1 MTYKIASGDTL
12 SALAKKF
19 NTTVNELAALNN
31 IKDVNKIYV
40 GQELKIPGQ
49 QASKVSQEQ
58 IDKAFSSGSFSLPTF
73 KTTANEYKPAGSVKT
88 VGPYYTGNPITD
100 AFSKAANTLLG
111 GKKNQ
116 PTTTPNLPSTT
127 LQINQQQPKYLG
139 SIINTTDKYIQ
150 DPNNPYASIPNPNY
164 KDSSTSLSK
173 KIEEVKAA
181 AKDKTSNVPVTKE
194 DLTSGT
200 DDFTT
205 VANNILDKTNNVP
218 TTNVDTTT
226 KSTKEVQETN
236 EVAGGE
242 ETTETNKLEIEEK
255 PPERPRKITLP
266 AQQREF
272 DLWAKAVGIKDP
284 LRNPMY
290 DWEALY
296 IDNLDSIKS
305 GKFKPTDEI
314 LNNYKLIKSSNDID
328 WDRLFKDNIDAIAN
342 NTFNLNNVVL
352 SNYKKTRDTPPKFPE
367 LDQETLS
374 QLESVLNEIDKR
386 QVVSPLTDAQK
397 LLVTRAKDILNNS
410 KVDSS
415 GNKYIDLVLNSDI
428 PPVTSTV
435 SPTIPKTISKIS
447 GWSDAQILS
456 LENAIKTDYGS
467 FQAYADYLRNSEKEL
482 DELEEWFVK
491 QYPSIEASSEVET
504 KEVEELK
511 NLNQLKELSHYDKR
525 DLLDIST
532 GIKKRYSTFRA
543 YAKSLKDKKEKDPNI
558 KFSDIE
564 LAVYNYYY

>member
-88 VGPYYTGNPITD
+88 VGPYY
-100 AFSKAANTLLG
+100 ANTLLG
-111 GKKNQ
+111 GKLMLLVKQKNQ

-181 AKDKTSNVPVTKE
+181 AKE
-194 DLTSGT
+194 DLTSST
-200 DDFTT
+200 DNFTT
-205 VANNILDKTNNVP
+205 VANNILDKTSNVP
-218 TTNVDTTT
+218 VTNVDTTT
-226 KSTKEVQETN
+226 KSTEKVQETN
-236 EVAGGE
+236 EVTGGE
-242 ETTETNKLEIEEK
+242 ETNELEIEEK

-272 DLWAKAVGIKDP
+272 DLWTKAAGIKDP
-284 LRNPMY
+284 LRDPMY

-305 GKFKPTDEI
+305 GKFNLTDEI
-314 LNNYKLIKSSNDID
+314 LNNYKLIKSSSDID
-328 WDRLFKDNIDAIAN
+328 WDKLFKDNTNAIASG
-342 NTFNLNNVVL
+342 TFNLNNVVL
-352 SNYKKTRDTPPKFPE
+352 SNYKKTSDTAPKFPE

-410 KVDSS
+410 KVDS

-491 QYPSIEASSEVET
+491 QYPSIEAPSEVET

>member
-173 KIEEVKAA
+173 KIEEVKATA
-181 AKDKTSNVPVTKE
+181 KE

-305 GKFKPTDEI
+305 GKFNLTDEI
-314 LNNYKLIKSSNDID
+314 LNNYKLIKSSSDID
-328 WDRLFKDNIDAIAN
+328 WDKLFKDNTNAIASG
-342 NTFNLNNVVL
+342 TFNLNNVVL
-352 SNYKKTRDTPPKFPE
+352 SNYKKTSDTAPKFPE

-504 KEVEELK
+504 KEVEELE

>member
-88 VGPYYTGNPITD
+88 VGPYYTVYDGQII
-100 AFSKAANTLLG
+100 KIY

-181 AKDKTSNVPVTKE
+181 AKE
-194 DLTSGT
+194 DLTSST
-200 DDFTT
+200 DNFTT
-205 VANNILDKTNNVP
+205 VANNILDKTSNVP
-218 TTNVDTTT
+218 VTNVDTTT
-226 KSTKEVQETN
+226 KSTEKVQETN
-236 EVAGGE
+236 EVTGGE
-242 ETTETNKLEIEEK
+242 ETNELEIEEK

-272 DLWAKAVGIKDP
+272 DLWTKAAGIKDP
-284 LRNPMY
+284 LRDPMY

-305 GKFKPTDEI
+305 GKFNLTDEI
-314 LNNYKLIKSSNDID
+314 LNNYKLIKSSSDID
-328 WDRLFKDNIDAIAN
+328 WDKLFKDNTNAIASG
-342 NTFNLNNVVL
+342 TFNLNNVVL
-352 SNYKKTRDTPPKFPE
+352 SNYKKTSDTAPKFPE

-410 KVDSS
+410 KVDS

-491 QYPSIEASSEVET
+491 QYPSIEAPSEVET

>member
-181 AKDKTSNVPVTKE
+181 AKEDLTSSTDNFTKE
-194 DLTSGT
+194 DLTSST
-200 DDFTT
+200 DNFTT
-205 VANNILDKTNNVP
+205 VANNILDKTSNVP
-218 TTNVDTTT
+218 VTNVDTTT
-226 KSTKEVQETN
+226 KSTEKVQETN
-236 EVAGGE
+236 EVTGGE
-242 ETTETNKLEIEEK
+242 ETNELEIEEK

-266 AQQREF
+266 AQQRKF
-272 DLWAKAVGIKDP
+272 DLWTKAAGIKDP
-284 LRNPMY
+284 LRDPMY

-305 GKFKPTDEI
+305 GKFNLTDEI
-314 LNNYKLIKSSNDID
+314 LNNYKLIKSSSDID
-328 WDRLFKDNIDAIAN
+328 WDKLFKDNTNAIASG
-342 NTFNLNNVVL
+342 TFNLNNVVL
-352 SNYKKTRDTPPKFPE
+352 SNYKKTSDTAPKFPE

-410 KVDSS
+410 KVDS

-491 QYPSIEASSEVET
+491 QYPSIEAPSEVET

-543 YAKSLKDKKEKDPNI
+543 YAKRLKDKKEKDPNI

>member
-88 VGPYYTGNPITD
+88 VGPYYTGYDGQII
-100 AFSKAANTLLG
+100 KIY

-181 AKDKTSNVPVTKE
+181 AKE
-194 DLTSGT
+194 DLTSST
-200 DDFTT
+200 DNFTT
-205 VANNILDKTNNVP
+205 VANNILDKTSNVP
-218 TTNVDTTT
+218 VTNVDTTT
-226 KSTKEVQETN
+226 KSTEKVQETN
-236 EVAGGE
+236 EVTGGE
-242 ETTETNKLEIEEK
+242 ETNELEIEEK

-272 DLWAKAVGIKDP
+272 DLWTKAAGIKDP
-284 LRNPMY
+284 LRDPMY

-305 GKFKPTDEI
+305 GKFNLTDEI
-314 LNNYKLIKSSNDID
+314 LNNYKLIKSSSDID
-328 WDRLFKDNIDAIAN
+328 WDKLFKDNTNAIASG
-342 NTFNLNNVVL
+342 TFNLNNVVL
-352 SNYKKTRDTPPKFPE
+352 SNYKKTSDTAPKFPE

-410 KVDSS
+410 KVDS

-491 QYPSIEASSEVET
+491 QYPSIEAPSEVET

>member
-88 VGPYYTGNPITD
+88 VGPYYTRYDGQII
-100 AFSKAANTLLG
+100 KIY

-181 AKDKTSNVPVTKE
+181 AKE
-194 DLTSGT
+194 DLTSST
-200 DDFTT
+200 DNFTT
-205 VANNILDKTNNVP
+205 VANNILDKTSNVP
-218 TTNVDTTT
+218 VTNVDTTT
-226 KSTKEVQETN
+226 KSTEKVQETN
-236 EVAGGE
+236 EVTGGE
-242 ETTETNKLEIEEK
+242 ETNELEIEEK

-272 DLWAKAVGIKDP
+272 DLWTKAAGIKDP
-284 LRNPMY
+284 LRDPMY

-305 GKFKPTDEI
+305 GKFNLTDEI
-314 LNNYKLIKSSNDID
+314 LNNYKLIKSSSDID
-328 WDRLFKDNIDAIAN
+328 WDKLFKDNTNAIASG
-342 NTFNLNNVVL
+342 TFNLNNVVL
-352 SNYKKTRDTPPKFPE
+352 SNYKKTSDTAPKFPE

-410 KVDSS
+410 KVDS

-491 QYPSIEASSEVET
+491 QYPSIEAPSEVET

>member
-164 KDSSTSLSK
+164 KDSSTSLSE

-181 AKDKTSNVPVTKE
+181 AKE
-194 DLTSGT
+194 DLTSST
-200 DDFTT
+200 DNFTT
-205 VANNILDKTNNVP
+205 VANNILDKTSNVP
-218 TTNVDTTT
+218 VTNVDTTT
-226 KSTKEVQETN
+226 KSTEKVQETN
-236 EVAGGE
+236 EVTGGE
-242 ETTETNKLEIEEK
+242 ETNEVTGGEETNELEIKEK

-272 DLWAKAVGIKDP
+272 DLWTKAAGIKDP
-284 LRNPMY
+284 LRDPMY

-305 GKFKPTDEI
+305 GKFNLTDEI
-314 LNNYKLIKSSNDID
+314 LNNYKLIKSSSDID
-328 WDRLFKDNIDAIAN
+328 WDKLFKDNTNAIASG
-342 NTFNLNNVVL
+342 TFNLNNVVL
-352 SNYKKTRDTPPKFPE
+352 SNYKKTSDTAPKFPE

-410 KVDSS
+410 KVDS

-491 QYPSIEASSEVET
+491 QYPSIEAPSEVET

>member
-88 VGPYYTGNPITD
+88 VGPYYTGYDGQII
-100 AFSKAANTLLG
+100 KIY

-181 AKDKTSNVPVTKE
+181 AKE
-194 DLTSGT
+194 DLTSST
-200 DDFTT
+200 DNFTT
-205 VANNILDKTNNVP
+205 VANNILDKTSNVP
-218 TTNVDTTT
+218 VTNVDTTT
-226 KSTKEVQETN
+226 KSTEKVQETN
-236 EVAGGE
+236 EVTGGE
-242 ETTETNKLEIEEK
+242 ETNELEIEEK

-272 DLWAKAVGIKDP
+272 DLWTKAAGIKDP
-284 LRNPMY
+284 LRDPMY

-305 GKFKPTDEI
+305 GKFNLTDEI
-314 LNNYKLIKSSNDID
+314 LNNYKLIKSSSDID
-328 WDRLFKDNIDAIAN
+328 WDKLFKDNTNAIASG
-342 NTFNLNNVVL
+342 TFNLNNVVL
-352 SNYKKTRDTPPKFPE
+352 SNYKKTSDTAPKFPE

-410 KVDSS
+410 KVDS

-456 LENAIKTDYGS
+456 LENAIKT
-467 FQAYADYLRNSEKEL
+467 E
-482 DELEEWFVK
+482 
-491 QYPSIEASSEVET
+491 YPSIEAPSEVET

>member
-181 AKDKTSNVPVTKE
+181 AKE
-194 DLTSGT
+194 DLTSST
-200 DDFTT
+200 DNFTT
-205 VANNILDKTNNVP
+205 VANNILDKTSNVP
-218 TTNVDTTT
+218 VTNVDTTT
-226 KSTKEVQETN
+226 KSTEKVQETN
-236 EVAGGE
+236 EVTGGE
-242 ETTETNKLEIEEK
+242 ETNELEIEEK

-272 DLWAKAVGIKDP
+272 DLWTKAAGIKDP
-284 LRNPMY
+284 LRDPMY

-305 GKFKPTDEI
+305 GKFNLTDEI
-314 LNNYKLIKSSNDID
+314 LNNYKLIKSSSDID
-328 WDRLFKDNIDAIAN
+328 WDKLFKDNTNAIASG
-342 NTFNLNNVVL
+342 TFNLNNVVL
-352 SNYKKTRDTPPKFPE
+352 SNYKKTSDTAPKFPE

-410 KVDSS
+410 KVDS
-415 GNKYIDLVLNSDI
+415 GNKY
-428 PPVTSTV
+428 
-435 SPTIPKTISKIS
+435 
-447 GWSDAQILS
+447 
-456 LENAIKTDYGS
+456 
-467 FQAYADYLRNSEKEL
+467 
-482 DELEEWFVK
+482 EEWFVK
-491 QYPSIEASSEVET
+491 QYPSIEAPSEVET
-504 KEVEELK
+504 KEVEELE

-543 YAKSLKDKKEKDPNI
+543 YAKRLKDKKEKDPNI